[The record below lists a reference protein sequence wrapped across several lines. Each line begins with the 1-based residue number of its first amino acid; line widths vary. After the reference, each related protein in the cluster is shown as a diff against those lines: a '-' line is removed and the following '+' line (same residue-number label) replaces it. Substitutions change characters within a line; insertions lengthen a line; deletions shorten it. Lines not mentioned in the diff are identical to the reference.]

1 VPAPTPFKDPDTGK
15 APSQTLNEKIALKA
29 LVKSLGQG
37 KALVPNLELEPAKVR
52 KFTRD
57 ELKASVQR
65 ISQRVFD
72 YVEQDNRLEQRLEH
86 ASLKDITVMMGI
98 LTDKMQLL
106 EGQPTTI
113 MGHHQQA
120 KMDEVGQK
128 LQELLK
134 QRGLGQK
141 VTLTERTAT
150 IEAK

>member
-1 VPAPTPFKDPDTGK
+1 MPAPTPFKDPDTGK
-15 APSQTLNEKIALKA
+15 AATPTFNEKLALKA
-29 LVKSLGQG
+29 LLKQTGQG

-106 EGQPTTI
+106 EGQPTQI
-113 MGHHQQA
+113 LGHQQQA